1 MINTFV
7 NELKRPIIC
16 VHDSFVVSVR
26 DTESLILTMN
36 DSYTA
41 THKNEEDATKTK
53 NMKGIKGVSL
63 EFSDALMTA
72 IDLCFEQDTETL
84 TESYWGT
91 LLAAEEVQECDQVD
105 VDEEIEE
112 L

>member
-1 MINTFV
+1 VINTFV

-41 THKNEEDATKTK
+41 VHNDELG
-53 NMKGIKGVSL
+53 MKGIKGTCL
-63 EFSDALMTA
+63 EFSDALATA
-72 IDLCFEQDTETL
+72 IEQCFKQDTDTL
-84 TESYWGT
+84 TDSYWDS
-91 LLAAEEVQECDQVD
+91 LLAAEEVQECDKVD
-105 VDEEIEE
+105 VVEEEVEE